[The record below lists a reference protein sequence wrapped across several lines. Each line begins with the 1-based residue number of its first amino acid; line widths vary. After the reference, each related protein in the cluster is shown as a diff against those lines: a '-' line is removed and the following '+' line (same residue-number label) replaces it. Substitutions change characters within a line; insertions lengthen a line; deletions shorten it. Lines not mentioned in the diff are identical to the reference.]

1 MAVFCT
7 STQQSPER
15 GIARHHINAVG
26 RSLKDHQQQQAEPK
40 KKKMR
45 RQTGG
50 NVVKD
55 AEARQERARTAW
67 LTIYGEKGE
76 GEAGIRVPQ
85 FALADNYIKR

>member
-1 MAVFCT
+1 LPDIT
-7 STQQSPER
+7 STRREELERSP
-15 GIARHHINAVG
+15 AATG
-26 RSLKDHQQQQAEPK
+26 RTKEKENEEADG
-40 KKKMR
+40 
-45 RQTGG
+45 GG
-50 NVVKD
+50 NEVKD